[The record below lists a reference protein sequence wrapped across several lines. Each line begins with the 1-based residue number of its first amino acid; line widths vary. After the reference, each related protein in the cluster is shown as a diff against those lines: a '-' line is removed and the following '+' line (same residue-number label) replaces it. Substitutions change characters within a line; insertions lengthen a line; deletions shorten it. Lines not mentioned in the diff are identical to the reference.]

1 MNYIYLLLLC
11 HSQMITQFQKNISQI
26 TKLNT
31 QCNKDTTFKF
41 NKNKHNSNKTKSFE
55 TILNE
60 RKLLNNG
67 K

>member
-1 MNYIYLLLLC
+1 
-11 HSQMITQFQKNISQI
+11 MIIISQI

-31 QCNKDTTFKF
+31 KFNKETTFKF